1 MKKHFLACLLIAVF
15 ASACNSDEKNEGE
28 SSNAVDTT
36 AGESKPA
43 PVAAIPE
50 LPASVIYKNW
60 EVGKPENTLL
70 ILKVYQSWDSDSTAD
85 MSSYFA
91 DSTSYDLPDGTRAST
106 NNKTVAS
113 KFRQWRRAYKETTN
127 IPFSLISLNNKDRD
141 QEWVIAWTWNRW
153 TYNDGKKDSMLYCD
167 NWRIKDGKIAYLN
180 SLQNRASKQLSKV
193 LNKNIP
199 Q

>member
-1 MKKHFLACLLIAVF
+1 MKKRYLIYLLIAVF
-15 ASACNSDEKNEGE
+15 TSACNSNEKSE
-28 SSNAVDTT
+28 SEASTADT
-36 AGESKPA
+36 AAKAQPA
-43 PVAAIPE
+43 PTAAIPD
-50 LPASVIYKNW
+50 LPSNVIYKNW

-70 ILKVYQSWDSDSTAD
+70 VLNVYRAWDSDSTED

-91 DSTSYDLPDGTRAST
+91 DSTAYDLPDGTRAST

-113 KFRQWRRAYKETTN
+113 KFRQWRKAYKETTN

-141 QEWVIAWTWNRW
+141 QEWVIAWTWNKW

-180 SLQNRASKQLSKV
+180 SLQNRASKQLSKS
-193 LNKNIP
+193 LNRNIP